1 MLQKRSIWRA
11 IFSALVSGMGGV
23 SLTAT
28 IFPYLMARYL
38 GLISLE
44 ALIGMRALVLPMALL
59 WAAGGAVVGWLGGGR
74 TGAIVI
80 GLCGA
85 VTGLTLGLIAAE
97 GDALAVVVGVAIGL
111 LYGLPGGF
119 IMGRVFPKPVSET

>member
-28 IFPYLMARYL
+28 ILPYLIAQYL

-44 ALIGMRALVLPMALL
+44 ALVGMRSLVLPMALL
-59 WAAGGAVVGWLGGGR
+59 WAAGGAVVGWIGGGR
-74 TGAIVI
+74 TGSIVI

-85 VTGLTLGLIAAE
+85 VTGLTLGFVAAE
-97 GDALAVVVGVAIGL
+97 GDSLVIVIGIAIGL
-111 LYGLPGGF
+111 LYGIPGGI
-119 IMGRVFPKPVSET
+119 IMGRVFPKPANET

>member
-11 IFSALVSGMGGV
+11 LFSALVGGMGGI

-28 IFPYLMARYL
+28 ILPYLIAQFL
-38 GLISLE
+38 GRISLE
-44 ALIGMRALVLPMALL
+44 AIVNMRSLSLLMALL
-59 WAAGGAVVGWLGGGR
+59 WAIGGGIVGWLGGAR

-80 GLCGA
+80 GLCGL
-85 VTGLTLGLIAAE
+85 VTGLTLSLIAAP
-97 GDALAVVVGVAIGL
+97 DNLLVLAVGGVIGL

-119 IMGRVFPKPVSET
+119 IMGRVFPKPASET